1 MAVSNIYTPC
11 VFTAG
16 EDLDTAGHEGV
27 AIAIADGK
35 VANNGKEA
43 TGVLLTKPKSGE
55 HGSMAVAGVVKVR
68 AGGALAAGGRM
79 AAVTSGYFV
88 AAESGYYCNGI
99 ALEAITSGSLG
110 KALVQFPGYT
120 YQVSSL

>member
-1 MAVSNIYTPC
+1 MGVSNIYVPLA
-11 VFTAG
+11 FTAG
-16 EDLDTAGHEGV
+16 EALNTAGHEGV

-35 VANNGKEA
+35 VANDGKEA
-43 TGVLLTKPKSGE
+43 TGVLLTKPASGE
-55 HGSMAVAGVVKVR
+55 HATMAVSGIVKVR
-68 AGGALAAGGRM
+68 AGLGISKGDRIGV
-79 AAVTSGYFV
+79 VTSGYFT
-88 AAESGYYCNGI
+88 AAASGDYCNGQ